1 MPDFVYSILFW
12 WNGYS
17 SAKIEYCNSSIYYC
31 TSCDDMRNLVCR
43 DVCVVLVAIMFFTVE
58 FTLGARCVGVGPSHE
73 ATSPRL
79 SVCTSRFALS
89 GVIISASCLS
99 TLVEFTVWLFKL

>member
-1 MPDFVYSILFW
+1 MC
-12 WNGYS
+12 G
-17 SAKIEYCNSSIYYC
+17 
-31 TSCDDMRNLVCR
+31 
-43 DVCVVLVAIMFFTVE
+43 VLVAIMFFTVE

-89 GVIISASCLS
+89 GVIISTSGLS
-99 TLVEFTVWLFKL
+99 TLVEFTVWLFKLWANKLARAVVVWSVERPEI